1 MELEE
6 VYARINA
13 TPPMNLLDLC
23 KKLLADRKLDSTA
36 RRKAIF
42 RDVYYRLLAT
52 GKFRKPFTAVYPDEF
67 KQAIR
72 QIFPGDTAN
81 HDVLFVDV
89 SFDVINVS
97 L

>member
-1 MELEE
+1 MELKE

-13 TPPMNLLDLC
+13 TPSVNLLDLC
-23 KKLLADRKLDSTA
+23 KKLLADRKLDSAA

-67 KQAIR
+67 KQAVR

-81 HDVLFVDV
+81 HDVRDIYI
-89 SFDVINVS
+89 S
-97 L
+97 